1 MYAQTDAAV
10 EALRAAD
17 DSLIQLRGRDLPLAQ
32 RSERLTQRAVQ
43 LGELDRTDLIA
54 AQAGV
59 LDVRLAEIDAMRLRA
74 AAIADLEAA
83 IRRPADP
90 AELIVIANAMASLD
104 ASS

>member
-1 MYAQTDAAV
+1 M
-10 EALRAAD
+10 
-17 DSLIQLRGRDLPLAQ
+17 
-32 RSERLTQRAVQ
+32 
-43 LGELDRTDLIA
+43 IA